1 MDRLEAKKIHGRTYY
16 YYSKWAWVDGKC
28 RRVWQKYLGKL
39 ENIAKAVDQ
48 GGPAPL
54 YAEVFQWALPTA
66 LWQESDAAELL
77 KHTDQLCP
85 KRKQGLS
92 TAEYLA
98 IAAVNRAICPSSKRS
113 MWEWFSQTSLL
124 RQIPHASKAL
134 LASQRF
140 WDHMDRINA
149 KTAALIWKHIIKGV
163 IKREDVDLSS
173 VSYDGTNFYTFIDT
187 FNTRCQ
193 IAKRGK
199 NKQGRDNLRQISYAL
214 FCCADGH
221 VPLFYDVYEG
231 NRNDVKQFPLML
243 RRFHSFF
250 KELSGD
256 NGSAP
261 DTTVIFDKGNNS
273 PDNFALLDSAGLDF
287 VGSVKLSEHKELM
300 RIPNDDSNFAPCN
313 SAELE
318 KTKSLR
324 VTKKV
329 YGRQRTLVV
338 TYNQNLFDAQ
348 WMTLQNDITR
358 AGEKL
363 SALRTKL
370 QNRASGIIKGGKAPT
385 IKSIE
390 TQCRNIL
397 GRQHL
402 KDIIKITVRKGTDDI
417 PQLDY
422 TIDTAALDEISQ
434 SWLGKNILITSRDDW
449 AESKIIEAYR
459 SQFIIEDVFK
469 EMKDRTTGSWWPLH
483 HWTNSKIR
491 VHGLYCTIA
500 ILLRALM
507 LRRIRSAGL
516 DLSLKRVLRELN
528 AICEIVTIYPRKRGA
543 KIEQKQTTLT
553 KTSEVQ
559 QQLLSILGLK
569 DEETAVLG

>member
-1 MDRLEAKKIHGRTYY
+1 MDRLESKKIHGRTYY

-39 ENIAKAVDQ
+39 ENIVKAIEE

-54 YAEVFQWALPTA
+54 YAEVFQWALPMA
-66 LWQESDAAELL
+66 LWREAVAAELL
-77 KHTDQLCP
+77 KHTDQICP

-92 TAEYLA
+92 TAEYLT

-149 KTAALIWKHIIKGV
+149 KTAASIWKRTIQGV
-163 IKREDVDLSS
+163 LRREKIDLSS
-173 VSYDGTNFYTFIDT
+173 VSYDGTNFYTFINT

-193 IAKRGK
+193 IAKRGR

-214 FCCADGH
+214 FCGADGS

-231 NRNDVKQFPLML
+231 NRNDAKEFPLML
-243 RRFHSFF
+243 KRFHRFF
-250 KELSGD
+250 QELSGD
-256 NGSAP
+256 DDSVP

-273 PDNFALLDSAGLDF
+273 ADNFALLDSAGLNF
-287 VGSVKLSEHKELM
+287 VGSVKLDEHKELA
-300 RIPNDDSNFAPCN
+300 RIPNNDPTFVPCK

-318 KTKSLR
+318 ETKALR
-324 VTKKV
+324 VMKKV
-329 YGRQRTLVV
+329 YGRPRTLVV
-338 TYNQNLFDAQ
+338 TYNQNLFNAQ
-348 WMTLQNDITR
+348 WMTLQNDITK
-358 AGEKL
+358 ASEQL
-363 SALRTKL
+363 SLLRTKL
-370 QNRASGIIKGGKAPT
+370 QDRAGGIIKRGKVPT
-385 IKSIE
+385 IKSLE
-390 TQCRNIL
+390 TQCKNIL
-397 GRQHL
+397 SRQHL
-402 KDIIKITVRKGTDDI
+402 KDIVKVTLGKGPEEI
-417 PQLDY
+417 PQLNY
-422 TIDTAALDEISQ
+422 TLDTAALDELSQ
-434 SWLGKNILITSRDDW
+434 TWLGKNILITSRDGW
-449 AESKIIEAYR
+449 ADAKIIEAYR

-500 ILLRALM
+500 VLLRSLM
-507 LRRIRSAGL
+507 LRRVRDAGL

-528 AICEIVTIYPRKRGA
+528 AICEVVTIYPRKRRA
-543 KIEQKQTTLT
+543 KTEQKQTTLT
-553 KTSEVQ
+553 KTSDVQ
-559 QQLLSILGLK
+559 QQLLSILDLK
-569 DEETAVLG
+569 DEENAVLG

>member
-1 MDRLEAKKIHGRTYY
+1 MDRLEAKKINGRTYY
-16 YYSKWAWVDGKC
+16 YYSQWAWVDGKC

-39 ENIAKAVDQ
+39 ENIVKAVDQ

-54 YAEVFQWALPTA
+54 YAQVFKWALPTA
-66 LWQESDAAELL
+66 LWQESNNAGLL
-77 KHTDQLCP
+77 KHADQLCP

-140 WDHMDRINA
+140 WDHMGRINA
-149 KTAALIWKHIIKGV
+149 KTAALIWKRIIKGV
-163 IKREDVDLSS
+163 IRREKIDLSC

-214 FCCADGH
+214 FCCGDGH
-221 VPLFYDVYEG
+221 IPLFYDVYEG
-231 NRNDVKQFPLML
+231 NRNDARQFPLML
-243 RRFHSFF
+243 KSFHSFF

-256 NGSAP
+256 NGSVP

-273 PDNFALLDSAGLDF
+273 PDNFAMLDRGGLDF
-287 VGSVKLSEHKELM
+287 VGSVKLNEHKELAQ
-300 RIPNDDSNFAPCN
+300 IPNNDPSFVLCKSP
-313 SAELE
+313 ELE
-318 KTKSLR
+318 GTKALR
-324 VTKKV
+324 VTKEV
-329 YGRQRTLVV
+329 YGRQRTLVI
-338 TYNQNLFDAQ
+338 TYNKNLFNAQ
-348 WMTLQNDITR
+348 LQTLQNDINK

-363 SALRTKL
+363 SRLQTKL
-370 QNRASGIIKGGKAPT
+370 QDRASGIIKRGKIPT

-390 TQCRNIL
+390 AQCSNIL
-397 GRQHL
+397 SRQYL
-402 KDIIKITVRKGTDDI
+402 KYIINITVNKGNDDI
-417 PQLDY
+417 PRLDY
-422 TIDTAALDEISQ
+422 TIDTAALDDISQ
-434 SWLGKNILITSRDDW
+434 TWLGKNILITSRDDW
-449 AESKIIEAYR
+449 ADSKIIEAYR

-500 ILLRALM
+500 VLLRALM
-507 LRRIRSAGL
+507 LRRVRNAGL
-516 DLSLKRVLRELN
+516 DLSLKRVLGELN
-528 AICEIVTIYPRKRGA
+528 SICEVVTIYPRKRGA

-559 QQLLSILGLK
+559 QKLLSILGLK
-569 DEETAVLG
+569 DEKLPF

>member
-39 ENIAKAVDQ
+39 ENIVKAVDQ
-48 GGPAPL
+48 GGPVPL

-66 LWQESDAAELL
+66 LWQESDTAELL

-98 IAAVNRAICPSSKRS
+98 IAAINRAICPCSKRS

-124 RQIPHASKAL
+124 RQIPHASKSL

-149 KTAALIWKHIIKGV
+149 KTAASIWKHIIKGA
-163 IKREDVDLSS
+163 IKREDIDLSS

-193 IAKRGK
+193 IAERGK
-199 NKQGRDNLRQISYAL
+199 NKQGRNNLRQVSYAL

-231 NRNDVKQFPLML
+231 NRNDAKQFPLML
-243 RRFHSFF
+243 KKFHSFF

-256 NGSAP
+256 NGSVP

-273 PDNFALLDSAGLDF
+273 ADNFDLLDSAGLDF
-287 VGSVKLSEHKELM
+287 VGSVKLGEHKELAQ
-300 RIPNDDSNFAPCN
+300 IPNNDSSFVPCK

-318 KTKSLR
+318 GTKSLR

-338 TYNQNLFDAQ
+338 TYNQNLFNAQ
-348 WMTLQNDITR
+348 LQTLQNDIAK

-363 SALRTKL
+363 SILQTKL
-370 QNRASGIIKGGKAPT
+370 QDRASGIIKRGKIPIT
-385 IKSIE
+385 KSIE
-390 TQCRNIL
+390 TQCSNAL
-397 GRQHL
+397 SRQHL
-402 KDIIKITVRKGTDDI
+402 KDIIKVTVRKGPGNV

-422 TIDTAALDEISQ
+422 TIDTAALDELSQ
-434 SWLGKNILITSRDDW
+434 SWLGKNILITSRDNW
-449 AESKIIEAYR
+449 ADAKIIEAYR

-500 ILLRALM
+500 VLLRALM
-507 LRRIRSAGL
+507 LRRVRNAGL

-528 AICEIVTIYPRKRGA
+528 AICEVVTICPRKRGA

-569 DEETAVLG
+569 NEEYAILG